1 MPNEKLWNF
10 LTGSTLS
17 NGLFVMFL
25 ISAGL
30 LMLAL
35 WADFGSKAYQNWSKQ
50 QSDLHSKWMYY
61 EERSQTAE
69 ADAIQRQLQQQKYPK
84 AVPVRWSLVYML
96 AAVGMIA
103 FAGICL
109 TDYASG
115 HFSKNFAIDS
125 YNPKY
130 AVKQTEPIK
139 SYVLT
144 KDNDDTNDTQTQV
157 YTIGN
162 ADHVTVTTA
171 DQHTYKLDS
180 DQSDQFS
187 QINVTTKPTK
197 RMPRRYSMTLTTIT
211 PKKQY
216 RHYNGA
222 RTAKILDV
230 TQYAK
235 IQKTNN

>member
-1 MPNEKLWNF
+1 MHNQ
-10 LTGSTLS
+10 
-17 NGLFVMFL
+17 L
-25 ISAGL
+25 I
-30 LMLAL
+30 
-35 WADFGSKAYQNWSKQ
+35 
-50 QSDLHSKWMYY
+50 YY
-61 EERSQTAE
+61 EERNEKAE
-69 ADAIQRQLQQQKYPK
+69 ADAIRQQLQHQKSPK
-84 AVPVRWSLVYML
+84 DVPVRWGLVGVL
-96 AAVGMIA
+96 VVIVLITSISSWA
-103 FAGICL
+103 
-109 TDYASG
+109 TDTASG
-115 HFSKNFAIDS
+115 YFSKNFAIDS

-187 QINVTTKPTK
+187 QINVKTQPTK
-197 RMPRRYSMTLTTIT
+197 KMPRRYSMTLTTIT

-235 IQKTNN
+235 FQRTNN

>member
-1 MPNEKLWNF
+1 MPDEKLWNI
-10 LTGSTLS
+10 LTGSTL
-17 NGLFVMFL
+17 NNVQFVIFL
-25 ISAGL
+25 ISGGL
-30 LMLAL
+30 LVLAA
-35 WADFGSKAYQNWSKQ
+35 WADFGSEAYRAWSKKRSSMHDQ
-50 QSDLHSKWMYY
+50 LIYY
-61 EERSQTAE
+61 EERNEKAE
-69 ADAIQRQLQQQKYPK
+69 ADAIRQQLQHQKSPK
-84 AVPVRWSLVYML
+84 DVPVRWGLVGVL
-96 AAVGMIA
+96 VVIVLITSISSWA
-103 FAGICL
+103 
-109 TDYASG
+109 TDVASG
-115 HFSKNFAIDS
+115 YFSKNFAIDS

-180 DQSDQFS
+180 DQSDQFL
-187 QINVTTKPTK
+187 QINVKTKPTK
-197 RMPRRYSMTLTTIT
+197 KMPRRYSMTLTTIT

-235 IQKTNN
+235 LQRTNN